1 MSKKEAEIKLN
12 TDSACI
18 KIIDNLDFM
27 RGIYRMLNSKGFDLW
42 AGGYDKSVRLSDEC
56 DTYPFAGYK
65 VILNEIY
72 NRVLS
77 CHRKSVL
84 DIGFGTGTLTSK
96 LYEQGCCIYG
106 QDFSS
111 KMIELAQNKMPKAK
125 LYQGDFSRGLVN
137 DLKQFKYDAIIATYS
152 LHHLTDNQK
161 ICFLGELLPLLNEGG
176 CIYIG
181 DVAFAT
187 RDELEKCKLQAGD
200 EWDDTEIYFVFDE
213 LKRVFPK
220 LVFEPMSYCAG
231 ILTLRK

>member
-1 MSKKEAEIKLN
+1 
-12 TDSACI
+12 
-18 KIIDNLDFM
+18 
-27 RGIYRMLNSKGFDLW
+27 MLNSKGFDLW
-42 AGGYDKSVRLSDEC
+42 AGGYDKSVSLSDEC

-77 CHRKSVL
+77 CHEKRVL
-84 DIGFGTGTLTSK
+84 DIGFGTGMLTSK
-96 LYEQGCCIYG
+96 LYEQGCCICG
-106 QDFSS
+106 QDFSG
-111 KMIELAQNKMPKAK
+111 KMIELAQDKMPKAK

-137 DLKQFKYDAIIATYS
+137 DLKLLKYDAIIATYS

-161 ICFLGELLPLLNEGG
+161 ICFLGELLSLLNEGG

-181 DVAFAT
+181 DVAFTT
-187 RDELEKCKLQAGD
+187 RDELEKCKLEAGD
-200 EWDDTEIYFVFDE
+200 EWDETEIYFVFDE
-213 LKRVFPK
+213 LKSVFPK

>member
-1 MSKKEAEIKLN
+1 
-12 TDSACI
+12 
-18 KIIDNLDFM
+18 
-27 RGIYRMLNSKGFDLW
+27 MLNSKGFDLW
-42 AGGYDKSVRLSDEC
+42 AGGYDKSVSLSDEC

-77 CHRKSVL
+77 CHGKRVL

-96 LYEQGCCIYG
+96 LYEQGFYICG
-106 QDFSS
+106 QDFSN
-111 KMIELAQNKMPKAK
+111 KMIELAQNRMPKAK

-137 DLKQFKYDAIIATYS
+137 DLKQLKYDAIIATYS

-181 DVAFAT
+181 DVAFTT
-187 RDELEKCKLQAGD
+187 RDELEKCKLGAGD
-200 EWDDTEIYFVFDE
+200 EWDDTEVYFVFDE
-213 LKRVFPK
+213 
-220 LVFEPMSYCAG
+220 
-231 ILTLRK
+231 

>member
-1 MSKKEAEIKLN
+1 
-12 TDSACI
+12 
-18 KIIDNLDFM
+18 
-27 RGIYRMLNSKGFDLW
+27 MLNSKEFDLW
-42 AGGYDKSVRLSDEC
+42 AGGYDKSVSLSDEC

-65 VILNEIY
+65 IILNEIY
-72 NRVLS
+72 NRILS
-77 CHRKSVL
+77 RPGKKVL

-96 LYEQGCCIYG
+96 LYAQGCYICG

-111 KMIELAQNKMPKAK
+111 KMIELAQNKMPNAQ

-137 DLKQFKYDAIIATYS
+137 ELKRLKYDAIVATYS

-161 ICFLGELLPLLNEGG
+161 ICLLDELLPLLNDRG

-200 EWDDTEIYFVFDE
+200 EWDETEIYFVFDE
-213 LKRVFPK
+213 LKSVFPK

-231 ILTLRK
+231 ILTLGK

>member
-1 MSKKEAEIKLN
+1 
-12 TDSACI
+12 
-18 KIIDNLDFM
+18 
-27 RGIYRMLNSKGFDLW
+27 MLNRKGFDLW
-42 AGGYDKSVRLSDEC
+42 AGGYDKSVSLSDES

-77 CHRKSVL
+77 SPGKRVL

-96 LYEQGCCIYG
+96 LYEQRCCIFG
-106 QDFSS
+106 QDFSD
-111 KMIELAQNKMPKAK
+111 KMIEVAQKKMPEAK
-125 LYQGDFSRGLVN
+125 LYQGDFSRGLVKE
-137 DLKQFKYDAIIATYS
+137 LKQLSYDAIIATYS
-152 LHHLTDNQK
+152 LHHLTDHQK
-161 ICFLGELLPLLNEGG
+161 ISFLGELLPLLNEGG

-200 EWDDTEIYFVFDE
+200 EWDEAEIYFVFDE
-213 LKRVFPK
+213 LKSVFPK
-220 LVFEPMSYCAG
+220 LVFEPMSCCAG

>member
-1 MSKKEAEIKLN
+1 
-12 TDSACI
+12 
-18 KIIDNLDFM
+18 
-27 RGIYRMLNSKGFDLW
+27 MLNSKGFDLW
-42 AGGYDKSVRLSDEC
+42 AGGYDKSVSLSDES

-77 CHRKSVL
+77 SPGKRVL

-96 LYEQGCCIYG
+96 LYEQGCCIFG

-111 KMIELAQNKMPKAK
+111 KMIELAQSKMPMAK

-137 DLKQFKYDAIIATYS
+137 DLKQLQYDAIVATYS
-152 LHHLTDNQK
+152 LHHLTDRQK
-161 ICFLGELLPLLNEGG
+161 IRFLGELLPLLKDGG
-176 CIYIG
+176 SIYIG

-200 EWDDTEIYFVFDE
+200 EWDETEIYFVFDE
-213 LKRVFPK
+213 LKSVFPK

-231 ILTLRK
+231 IFTLTK

>member
-1 MSKKEAEIKLN
+1 
-12 TDSACI
+12 
-18 KIIDNLDFM
+18 
-27 RGIYRMLNSKGFDLW
+27 MLNSKGFDLW
-42 AGGYDKSVRLSDEC
+42 ADGYDKSVSVSDDC

-65 VILNEIY
+65 AILNEIY

-77 CHRKSVL
+77 GTGKKVL

-96 LYEQGCCIYG
+96 LYEQGCCVFG
-106 QDFSS
+106 QDFSG
-111 KMIELAQNKMPKAK
+111 KMIELAQKKMPKAK

-137 DLKQFKYDAIIATYS
+137 DLKQLQYDAIIATYS
-152 LHHLTDNQK
+152 LHHLTDHQK
-161 ICFLGELLPLLNEGG
+161 ISFLGELLPLLNEGG

-200 EWDDTEIYFVFDE
+200 EWDETEIYFVFDE
-213 LKRVFPK
+213 LKRALPK

-231 ILTLRK
+231 ILTLKNKFIRK